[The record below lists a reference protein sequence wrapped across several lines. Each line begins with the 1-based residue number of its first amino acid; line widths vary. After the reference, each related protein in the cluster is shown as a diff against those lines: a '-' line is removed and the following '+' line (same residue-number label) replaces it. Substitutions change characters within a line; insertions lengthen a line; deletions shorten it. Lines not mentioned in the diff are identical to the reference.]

1 MICLEDLFII
11 IGLGNPG
18 KKYENTRHNVGFDT
32 VELLSRRHGISI
44 TKLKHKALLGDGKIS
59 GKRVILVKPQT
70 FMNLSGESV
79 REILEWYKVP
89 VKNIIIIYD
98 DIDLPAG
105 KLRLRPKGSAG
116 THNGMRSVIYQIESD
131 EFPRIR
137 IGVGGPPEGWEL
149 ADYVLSKLSGEDK
162 KKVEEAIV
170 YAADAVE
177 EIVKS
182 GIDVAMNKFNSLK
195 L

>member
-1 MICLEDLFII
+1 MEDLFII

-32 VELLSRRHGISI
+32 VELLSRRHGITI

>member
-1 MICLEDLFII
+1 M
-11 IGLGNPG
+11 
-18 KKYENTRHNVGFDT
+18 
-32 VELLSRRHGISI
+32 
-44 TKLKHKALLGDGKIS
+44 
-59 GKRVILVKPQT
+59 
-70 FMNLSGESV
+70 
-79 REILEWYKVP
+79 
-89 VKNIIIIYD
+89 
-98 DIDLPAG
+98 
-105 KLRLRPKGSAG
+105 RPKGSAG